1 VKFRQLTYYFWVAC
15 STVWSVH
22 TPIDLENPL
31 MKNVQEDTLHQKM
44 TQGPVLELA
53 CVPDLLHP
61 GVHWNGGDQ
70 YVKRLALLGNDRVR
84 DPKITQP
91 RPPTSVKW
99 LSENR
104 LKCDWLTVTWY
115 GHSVQC
121 WAQNWSSPTLEVAT
135 LGPRTGAHPA
145 LLRLLSSATRSSLR
159 TILLLQPVFF
169 LRSASRPDPSYSMEP
184 SGDTRDTTVRR

>member
-1 VKFRQLTYYFWVAC
+1 VETGEPGGKPPGPGQIYNPSEKHWSWLLTKARLGKILNIQDIWFWSFTQVKFRQLTYYFWVAC

-91 RPPTSVKW
+91 RPPTRVKW

-104 LKCDWLTVTWY
+104 LKCDSLWPSMVTV
-115 GHSVQC
+115 SNV
-121 WAQNWSSPTLEVAT
+121 
-135 LGPRTGAHPA
+135 GPRTGAH
-145 LLRLLSSATRSSLR
+145 
-159 TILLLQPVFF
+159 QHWK
-169 LRSASRPDPSYSMEP
+169 
-184 SGDTRDTTVRR
+184 